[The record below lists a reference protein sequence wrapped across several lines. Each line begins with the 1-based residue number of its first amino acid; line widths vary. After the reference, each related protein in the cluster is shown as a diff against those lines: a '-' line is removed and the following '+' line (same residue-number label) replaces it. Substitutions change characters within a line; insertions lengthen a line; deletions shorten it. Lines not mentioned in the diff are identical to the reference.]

1 MIKIR
6 LERKLLYVFA
16 FFMFSYIRDIISLL
30 IFIFFKLKQSYIYP
44 FLMTLGQ
51 ILGGAIIY
59 FYQKRTL
66 KQEKKVEYFQIEF
79 IVNEIELKQK
89 DKNYKIILLLFFA
102 SFFDFIEFIIL
113 IFYFSKY
120 EDVPSTKDSRLGC
133 FSIISSSLICT
144 YALRFK
150 LGKHH
155 KFSMIMLGICLIL
168 TISLEL
174 IYNLPNISIVKFIFA
189 YFLIIFFHTN
199 ISFTDCI
206 ERYLADE
213 NYKNPFIIIM
223 IEGIFEFFF
232 SSLYCIGNIGNKPF
246 KEIKYQYEQN
256 DTGKFILLIFFFFLY
271 LLLSAGLNV
280 YKIYVNVTFSP
291 MARSFMEFL
300 LNPFFNIYY
309 FIIEKDFNQNYLY
322 FFIDEII
329 CFIIDFF
336 ACVYNEYIILNC
348 FGLEYDTKYE
358 IDKRAKKISSL
369 DYILGNDDED
379 ESNSIL

>member
-1 MIKIR
+1 
-6 LERKLLYVFA
+6 
-16 FFMFSYIRDIISLL
+16 
-30 IFIFFKLKQSYIYP
+30 
-44 FLMTLGQ
+44 
-51 ILGGAIIY
+51 
-59 FYQKRTL
+59 
-66 KQEKKVEYFQIEF
+66 
-79 IVNEIELKQK
+79 
-89 DKNYKIILLLFFA
+89 
-102 SFFDFIEFIIL
+102 
-113 IFYFSKY
+113 
-120 EDVPSTKDSRLGC
+120 
-133 FSIISSSLICT
+133 
-144 YALRFK
+144 
-150 LGKHH
+150 
-155 KFSMIMLGICLIL
+155 MLGICLIL

-174 IYNLPNISIVKFIFA
+174 IYNSSNIPIVKFIFA

-232 SSLYCIGNIGNKPF
+232 SSLYFIGNIGNKPF